1 MNYYKHSPTCF
12 SAYCAIF
19 KENFLVCSKLLLH
32 HLMTELKLYYN
43 IQIIYNIYYIT
54 YYFLIY
60 LLTPSSTVLLEKLT
74 GPQLANKFPTFYGT
88 RRFITALTSAL
99 HLSISWVSSMQSI
112 PPHPTSWRSILISSS
127 HLCLGFPSGL
137 FPLSLPTKSL
147 YMPSLSHSSRC
158 ITQTILGEEYRTLR
172 SSLYNIYTLYNIYI
186 KFIILIILYHII
198 YIILLCCVVLC
209 YGILY
214 YIIL

>member
-1 MNYYKHSPTCF
+1 MLFKCNGTHFLSEFQQIITETCSSNLQAFHSTHFSYSNYIFNTLTKCTYTIKYMNYYKHSPTCF

-99 HLSISWVSSMQSI
+99 HLSIS
-112 PPHPTSWRSILISSS
+112 
-127 HLCLGFPSGL
+127 
-137 FPLSLPTKSL
+137 
-147 YMPSLSHSSRC
+147 
-158 ITQTILGEEYRTLR
+158 
-172 SSLYNIYTLYNIYI
+172 
-186 KFIILIILYHII
+186 
-198 YIILLCCVVLC
+198 
-209 YGILY
+209 
-214 YIIL
+214 